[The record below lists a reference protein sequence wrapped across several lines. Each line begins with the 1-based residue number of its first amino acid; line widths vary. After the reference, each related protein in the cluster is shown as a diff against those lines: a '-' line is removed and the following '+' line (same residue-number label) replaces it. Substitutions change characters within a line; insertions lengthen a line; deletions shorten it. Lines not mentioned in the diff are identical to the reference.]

1 MQGFLG
7 HKNEM
12 QVITFLNTTNALCWS
27 IIIPY
32 NKINQSD
39 AFVSS
44 AHVVEK
50 KILFYNHSRLHFR
63 LPRFC
68 PSCNL
73 LSLTSVTQK

>member
-32 NKINQSD
+32 NKIKQSD

-44 AHVVEK
+44 AHVSGKENIVFT
-50 KILFYNHSRLHFR
+50 II
-63 LPRFC
+63 
-68 PSCNL
+68 
-73 LSLTSVTQK
+73 QD